1 MANPGADNLDEALI
15 AANPM
20 DDSPRENLTTENGLI
35 FGACVSTAH
44 IQLLTWV
51 FFYKCLLFMLYMC
64 TSQFIVY
71 DLILNLPGGAPMVN
85 ELGKARM
92 ASDLDVFPP
101 I

>member
-1 MANPGADNLDEALI
+1 
-15 AANPM
+15 
-20 DDSPRENLTTENGLI
+20 
-35 FGACVSTAH
+35 
-44 IQLLTWV
+44 
-51 FFYKCLLFMLYMC
+51 MLYMC

>member
-1 MANPGADNLDEALI
+1 
-15 AANPM
+15 
-20 DDSPRENLTTENGLI
+20 
-35 FGACVSTAH
+35 
-44 IQLLTWV
+44 
-51 FFYKCLLFMLYMC
+51 MLYMC

-101 I
+101 HLMANPGANNLGEALIAANPMDNNLLDVFFPIHTELPWPTVLGKTSLLKMV

>member
-1 MANPGADNLDEALI
+1 
-15 AANPM
+15 
-20 DDSPRENLTTENGLI
+20 
-35 FGACVSTAH
+35 
-44 IQLLTWV
+44 
-51 FFYKCLLFMLYMC
+51 MLYMC

-85 ELGKARM
+85 ELCKARM